1 LSPKK
6 LRTGLVGAGY
16 VSSYHARAVQSLDFA
31 ELVGIADPD
40 RARAAQVARQF
51 NIPAVYGSLSEMASA
66 APDVIHILTPPAL
79 HAGLAIE
86 AMDMGCH
93 VFVEKPMA
101 ETVADCDL
109 MIAKARETG
118 RVLSVN
124 HSARMDPIVLQAL
137 DRIDSGAIGRVL
149 SVNFFRS
156 SDYPPYPGGPVIPA
170 PFCKGSYPFQ
180 DLGVHGLYLMEA
192 FLGPIES
199 AAVRYYST
207 GLDPNLFFDEWHASL
222 ECSRGP
228 AHLYFSWNVRPVQN
242 EVVVHGA
249 KGVMYIDCYLQTLTV
264 RKVMPAPKPIQRIAG
279 AGLNSLSMLGK
290 VTANTIK
297 FATKRLLPSPGIHVS
312 VVKFYEALA
321 KRENPPVSSDE
332 GRRMIAILEDVS
344 QRANAEKERRL
355 TSLAPLRRPRILVTG
370 STGLLG
376 TALLRRLRQSGEPLR
391 LLVRRPPADPAAD
404 PDLHLVYGDLGDPAA
419 VERAMDGI
427 ELVYHLGAAKRGA
440 PADFECGTVWGARNI
455 VDACIRQ
462 KVRKLVYISSMS
474 VLDHAGRPDGVT
486 VDEHWRYEPF
496 PEQRGAYTQTKLAAE
511 KVVIQAAS
519 EQGLAAV
526 ILRPGHIYGNGTERT
541 APSGAIALGRWIVI
555 GSGARRVPLVHIENV
570 VDAILLAAE
579 TNLPPG
585 AIFHLADPGGATQK
599 DYVAWCAGK
608 PGPPVHVSYVPE
620 WVMYSLALGVELL
633 GKALKRGVP
642 LSRYRIRSIKPLWPC
657 DCSAAARDLGWTPR
671 ITIEEGLS

>member
-1 LSPKK
+1 M
-6 LRTGLVGAGY
+6 GAGY

-31 ELVGIADPD
+31 ELIGIADPD
-40 RARAAQVARQF
+40 RARAAQVAQQF
-51 NIPAVYGSLSEMASA
+51 DIPAVFGSLSEMAAA

-79 HAGLAIE
+79 HAPLAIE
-86 AMDMGCH
+86 AMDLGCH

-101 ETVADCDL
+101 ESVADCNL
-109 MIAKARETG
+109 MIAKAREKG
-118 RVLSVN
+118 CVLSIN
-124 HSARMDPIVLQAL
+124 HSARMDPIVLKAL
-137 DRIDSGAIGRVL
+137 VRIDSGAIGRVL
-149 SVNFFRS
+149 SANFFRS

-170 PFCKGSYPFQ
+170 PFRKGSYPFQ
-180 DLGVHGLYLMEA
+180 DLGVHGLCLMEA

-228 AHLYFSWNVRPVQN
+228 GHLYLSWNVRPVQN
-242 EVVVHGA
+242 EVVVHGTR
-249 KGVMYIDCYLQTLTV
+249 GVMYIDCYLQTLTV
-264 RKVMPAPKPIQRIAG
+264 RNVMPAPKAIERIAG

-312 VVKFYEALA
+312 VVKFYEALR
-321 KRENPPVSSDE
+321 KSEDPPVSAEE

-344 QRANAEKERRL
+344 ERADAEKERRL
-355 TSLAPLRRPRILVTG
+355 TPLAPVRQPRILVTG
-370 STGLLG
+370 PTGLVG
-376 TALLRRLRQSGEPLR
+376 KALVRRLRQSGEPLR

-427 ELVYHLGAAKRGA
+427 ELVFHLGAAKRGG
-440 PADFECGTVWGARNI
+440 PADFERGTVWGTRNI
-455 VDACIRQ
+455 VARCLRQ

-474 VLDHAGRPDGVT
+474 VLDHAGLPNGVT
-486 VDEHWRYEPF
+486 VDENWRYEPF

-511 KVVIQAAS
+511 KIVSQAAS
-519 EQGLAAV
+519 EQGLRAV
-526 ILRPGHIYGNGTERT
+526 ILRPGQIYGDGTERT
-541 APSGAIALGRWIVI
+541 APSGAIALGRWVVI
-555 GSGARRVPLVHIENV
+555 GSGARRVPLVHVENV

-579 TNLPPG
+579 KDLPPG

-599 DYVAWCAGK
+599 DYVAWCARK
-608 PGPPVHVSYVPE
+608 PGPPIHISYVPE
-620 WVMYSLALGVELL
+620 WVMYSLAFAVELL

-657 DCSAAARDLGWTPR
+657 DCSAAVRDLGWTPR
-671 ITIEEGLS
+671 ITIDKGLT